1 MKFTGTEKITDEKG
15 NGVATMQDFW
25 SWAYSNLTSNTQR
38 GMYAEYLVSI
48 ALDAVTSIRTDWAD
62 WGPYDVLTPE
72 GIKVEV
78 KCSAYLQAWK
88 QRNLSKLIFSIAQT
102 HKFDFN
108 ADAFTYDS
116 EFVRHADVYVFC
128 VETCKSPDELNERD
142 LSQWEFY
149 VVSTAQ
155 INKELGSQKTV
166 SPSTLLK
173 IGARKVSFCDL
184 RGAVLDAYQKK

>member
-1 MKFTGTEKITDEKG
+1 MVKYVGGESICDEKG
-15 NGVATMQDFW
+15 RSIATMRDFW
-25 SWAYSNLTSNTQR
+25 SWGYSNLTSNTQR
-38 GMYAEYLVSI
+38 GTYAEYLVSI
-48 ALDAVTSIRTDWAD
+48 ALNAVTPIRTDWAD

-88 QRNLSKLIFSIAQT
+88 QTKLSKIIYGIAQT
-102 HKFDFN
+102 HKFDF
-108 ADAFTYDS
+108 DVDVFTYDS

-128 VETCKSPDELNERD
+128 LETCKNPDELNERN

-149 VVSTAQ
+149 VVSTTQ

-166 SPSTLLK
+166 SLSTLIK
-173 IGARKVSFCDL
+173 IGARRVSFCDL
-184 RGAVLDAYQKK
+184 RAAVLEAYQ

>member
-1 MKFTGTEKITDEKG
+1 MVKFYGEESICDEKG
-15 NGVATMQDFW
+15 RSIATMRDFW
-25 SWAYSNLTSNTQR
+25 SWGYSNLTSNTQR
-38 GMYAEYLVSI
+38 GMYAEYLVSL
-48 ALDAVTSIRTDWAD
+48 ALDAVTPIRTDWAD

-88 QRNLSKLIFSIAQT
+88 QKKLSKLIFSIAQT
-102 HKFDFN
+102 HKFDFD

-116 EFVRHADVYVFC
+116 EFVRHSDVYVFC
-128 VETCKSPDELNERD
+128 VETCKNPDELNERD

-166 SPSTLLK
+166 GPSTLIN

-184 RGAVLDAYQKK
+184 RAAVLEAYQK

>member
-1 MKFTGTEKITDEKG
+1 MR
-15 NGVATMQDFW
+15 DFW
-25 SWAYSNLTSNTQR
+25 SWGYSNLTSNTQR

-48 ALDAVTSIRTDWAD
+48 ALNAVTPIRTDWAD

-88 QRNLSKLIFSIAQT
+88 QTKLSKIIFGIAQT
-102 HKFDFN
+102 HKFDFD

-128 VETCKSPDELNERD
+128 LETCKNPDELNERD

-149 VVSTAQ
+149 VVPTTQ

-166 SPSTLLK
+166 SLSTLIK
-173 IGARKVSFCDL
+173 IGARRVSFCDL
-184 RGAVLDAYQKK
+184 RAAVLEACKD